1 MGSTEASG
9 TPDGNG
15 PAAESGSVS
24 ELPEDASNVGPPN
37 VRLPEGV
44 VDHPPASAQ
53 ALRSYQDAIA
63 YVFDLF
69 GYRQVMTPI
78 FELMETLE
86 VGLGEAARRSAFRLV
101 DPASGEVGLLRPD
114 FTAQVARMVTARMSA
129 APRPIRL
136 AYQGRIARAAD
147 PLGRGLS
154 ARELFQSGIELIGAR
169 EPEADVEVLS
179 IGVECFRALS
189 KQVTVDLGHSAVID
203 ALLGPGRDAREVG
216 LALAAK
222 DPGRV
227 KALAPELMPLL
238 DLYGDRR
245 ILDRARQILPAAA
258 HPAID
263 ALERTA
269 DRIAGEHP
277 GLSITFDLGERRS
290 LDYYTGLFFAGY
302 VEGASDAVMSGG
314 RYDGL
319 LRRFGRDEPAVG
331 LAIDV
336 GALVGPTPGPLRR
349 RGVVVPPD
357 LAEEARRRRLR
368 GERAVVIPTERAHLY
383 AKAHGFR
390 AVLARD
396 AKTGRIVEEPC

>member
-1 MGSTEASG
+1 MGSTEAKGAPGGES
-9 TPDGNG
+9 P
-15 PAAESGSVS
+15 AESGSVS
-24 ELPEDASNVGPPN
+24 DLSEGSSSAGSPN

-44 VDHPPASAQ
+44 YDHPPDSAQ
-53 ALRSYQDAIA
+53 TLRSYQDAIA

-86 VGLGEAARRSAFRLV
+86 VGLGEAARRAAFRLV

-114 FTAQVARMVTARMSA
+114 FTAQVARMVAARMSA
-129 APRPIRL
+129 APRPLRL

-147 PLGRGLS
+147 PLGRGLT
-154 ARELFQSGIELIGAR
+154 ARELFQSGIELIGTGD
-169 EPEADVEVLS
+169 PEADVEILS
-179 IGVECFRALS
+179 VGVECFRALS
-189 KQVTVDLGHSAVID
+189 KRVTIDLGHSAVVD
-203 ALLGPGRDAREVG
+203 TLLRPDRDPREVG

-245 ILDRARQILPAAA
+245 ILERARRLLPVAV

-263 ALERTA
+263 ALEATA

-290 LDYYTGLFFAGY
+290 LGYYTGLFFAGY

-314 RYDGL
+314 RYDRL
-319 LRRFGRDEPAVG
+319 LCRFGRDEPAVG

-336 GALVGPTPGPLRR
+336 GALIGPTPGPLLP

-357 LAEEARRRRLR
+357 LAAEAGRRRLR
-368 GERAVVIPTERAHLY
+368 GERAVVVSAEDAHLY
-383 AKAHGFR
+383 AKAHGYR

-396 AKTGRIVEEPC
+396 PKTGRIIEEPC